1 MNIFF
6 LVVSVS
12 DNVDWWRTQVQ
23 THVANSQRHINIKTT
38 LDVDRPDL
46 LTLYLTSHRILGTG
60 LIYMHTASWS
70 KRFVACSSSANWLL
84 PALFHSPTCFLVIL
98 FRSSS
103 DECPQSALSSVECIV
118 CPLDTAKEKPSRTL
132 SCVKRIGSAES
143 TAWIQ
148 QRFIYGQYLKN
159 WGKYKIME
167 FRFSIYF
174 YGF

>member
-12 DNVDWWRTQVQ
+12 DNVDWLHTQVQ
-23 THVANSQRHINIKTT
+23 TNVFALGQRYSQRYINIKTT

-143 TAWIQ
+143 TA
-148 QRFIYGQYLKN
+148 
-159 WGKYKIME
+159 
-167 FRFSIYF
+167 
-174 YGF
+174 

>member
-12 DNVDWWRTQVQ
+12 DNVDWLRTQVQ
-23 THVANSQRHINIKTT
+23 THVANSQRYINIKTT
-38 LDVDRPDL
+38 LDV
-46 LTLYLTSHRILGTG
+46 YHRILGTG

-143 TAWIQ
+143 TAWVNPAMVHLCTVFEEL
-148 QRFIYGQYLKN
+148 RK
-159 WGKYKIME
+159 M
-167 FRFSIYF
+167 
-174 YGF
+174 

>member
-12 DNVDWWRTQVQ
+12 DNVDWLRTRVQ
-23 THVANSQRHINIKTT
+23 THVANSQRWEELEHKISSNIKTT
-38 LDVDRPDL
+38 LDVDRPD

-103 DECPQSALSSVECIV
+103 DECPQSTLSSVECIV

-143 TAWIQ
+143 TA
-148 QRFIYGQYLKN
+148 
-159 WGKYKIME
+159 
-167 FRFSIYF
+167 
-174 YGF
+174 